1 VAVDTRYQDALLTP
15 ASSFPAAL
23 DPPLVTRR
31 KEKTSTG
38 RRGGMPMVL
47 LFVPCE
53 DSLEQGNQGGI
64 LFSIFNFLISKVWRK
79 IQNF

>member
-1 VAVDTRYQDALLTP
+1 MAVDTRYQDALLTP

-38 RRGGMPMVL
+38 RRGGMPIWFYYLCHVR
-47 LFVPCE
+47 
-53 DSLEQGNQGGI
+53 I
-64 LFSIFNFLISKVWRK
+64 A
-79 IQNF
+79 